1 MLKALIKY
9 RFKQYFKTSKFVM
22 PLLILIVVQF
32 VLYSMN
38 PVGVV
43 ESFVLSS
50 IFIFVIMVWAGIMSS
65 DLEDPVS
72 EQIIILRIRSE
83 WKYYISQV
91 LFLTVISAVAAA
103 AAIFFPVVINIIDKN
118 QLFIRPLTAADIVC
132 SYFLLWGSALM
143 GSSLGDLFPARVMR
157 DRKMAILL
165 TVLITIISVTKVS
178 LLDTLPLPPIL
189 LCVVPPMS
197 EIFAMFGLEEFYSVW
212 KVVLAVIVLMAY
224 GWLMAGLKI
233 KLLIRNKF

>member
-1 MLKALIKY
+1 
-9 RFKQYFKTSKFVM
+9 M
-22 PLLILIVVQF
+22 PLLILIMVQF

-43 ESFVLSS
+43 ESFVLSG
-50 IFIFVIMVWAGIMSS
+50 IFIFVIMVWTSIMSS

-83 WKYYISQV
+83 WKYYVSQI
-91 LFLTVISAVAAA
+91 LFLIVISAAA
-103 AAIFFPVVINIIDKN
+103 AAAAVLFPVVINIIDKN
-118 QLFIRPLTAADIVC
+118 QLFIRPLTAGDIAC
-132 SYFLLWGSALM
+132 SYFLLWGSAFM
-143 GSSLGDLFPARVMR
+143 GSSLGDLFPARIIR

-165 TVLITIISVTKVS
+165 TVLITVISVTKVS
-178 LLDTLPLPPIL
+178 LLDTLPLPAVL

-224 GWLMAGLKI
+224 GWAMAGLKI
-233 KLLIRNKF
+233 KLLVRNKF